1 MICKVIK
8 SGECYG
14 GIVLSEM
21 RSRVKKFYQSVIL
34 LPYMLLMVIL
44 NYLVFAFLSG
54 ENGFI
59 NNSIKEVAYESENS
73 ICPVF

>member
-1 MICKVIK
+1 MI
-8 SGECYG
+8 
-14 GIVLSEM
+14 LSEM

-34 LPYMLLMVIL
+34 LPYMLSMFIL